1 MVASTPAP
9 SDKAELRDVMRRWRR
24 SFDDRPARSQRI
36 WNQVE
41 ARADVNAARRVL
53 VFTSIVGEP
62 ETASFVSWCRRNG
75 KDVAVPEDEVDATWP
90 DLILVPGLA
99 FTAAGDRLGQGGG
112 WYDRLLADVRS
123 DCVTVGVCFA
133 EQIVD
138 VLPTEPHDVPVD
150 FVVTDAPPAPSDPD
164 ES

>member
-9 SDKAELRDVMRRWRR
+9 SGKAELRDVMRRCRR
-24 SFDDRPARSQRI
+24 SLDDRPVRSQRI
-36 WNQVE
+36 WSQVE
-41 ARADVNAARRVL
+41 ARADVVAARRVL

-62 ETASFVSWCRRNG
+62 ETASFVSWCRQNG
-75 KDVAVPEDEVDATWP
+75 KDVAVPEDAVDATWP
-90 DLILVPGLA
+90 DVIVVPGLA
-99 FTAAGDRLGQGGG
+99 FTAAGARLGQGGG

-138 VLPTEPHDVPVD
+138 VLPIEPHDIPVR
-150 FVVTDAPPAPSDPD
+150 FVVTDALPAASDLD